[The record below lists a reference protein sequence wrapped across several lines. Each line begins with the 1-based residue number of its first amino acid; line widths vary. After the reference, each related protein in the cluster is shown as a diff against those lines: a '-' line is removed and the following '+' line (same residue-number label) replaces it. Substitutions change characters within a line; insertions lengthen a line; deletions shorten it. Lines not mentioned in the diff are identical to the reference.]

1 MLEFILMNNE
11 NQNLLLEIN
20 EENNLGMNYNICKL
34 IVEKLGG

>member
-20 EENNLGMNYNICKL
+20 EENNLRMNYNICKL